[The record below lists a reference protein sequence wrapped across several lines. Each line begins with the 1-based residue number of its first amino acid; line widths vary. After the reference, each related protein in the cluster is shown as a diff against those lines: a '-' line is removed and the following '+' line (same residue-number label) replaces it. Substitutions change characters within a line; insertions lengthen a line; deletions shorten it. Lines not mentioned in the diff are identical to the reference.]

1 MKKDMYSNQ
10 GQKIAITGI
19 GVVSPIGI
27 GKDAF
32 FEGLENG
39 RSGFRPVSLFA
50 SERPRLAAEIHNF
63 DPKTYL
69 GDISVRNLDRT
80 TTMLLTAAKL
90 AMEDGRLTVT
100 EENATEIGIVIG
112 STMGSISSVS
122 KFDRDVL
129 KNGYKNAN
137 PGVFPSLVM
146 CAAASQVS
154 IKFGIKG
161 MISTISSGYASG
173 LDAMGYAI
181 MAIETG
187 KVKRVLVGAVEE
199 LCEEIYRGFAK
210 LGLLAGST
218 SKREELCSPFDRR
231 RNGFILGEGAVVFQ
245 MESLEDARKRG
256 AHVYAVVN
264 EYSSH
269 FIQLKFDRRNI
280 DRMVTDSARL
290 VSDSIANARIAKDEI
305 DLVVSGANSTLY
317 GDICDAEL
325 YKRIFSDVENGVP
338 VSAVK
343 SLVGE
348 GFSVSS
354 GFQIAA
360 ALYALDKQR
369 LFPTPNLEVT
379 DDRCHMPTLVQKGV
393 QAQVRNCL
401 VYSTGLGGSIASLLL
416 SRDQRQ

>member
-1 MKKDMYSNQ
+1 MKKDMRSKQ
-10 GQKIAITGI
+10 GKKIAITGI

-32 FEGLENG
+32 FDGLEHG
-39 RSGFRPVSLFA
+39 RSGFRPLTLFH
-50 SERPRLAAEIHNF
+50 SDRPHLAAEVHGF
-63 DPKTYL
+63 DPKAYL

-80 TTMLLTAAKL
+80 TTMLLVASKL
-90 AMEDGRLTVT
+90 AMDDAGVT
-100 EENATEIGIVIG
+100 ITPENATEMGIVIG
-112 STMGSISSVS
+112 STMGSISSIS

-161 MISTISSGYASG
+161 LISTISSGYASG

-181 MAIETG
+181 TAIETG

-210 LGLLAGST
+210 LGLLAGT
-218 SKREELCSPFDRR
+218 TAKREELCAPFDKR
-231 RNGFILGEGAVVFQ
+231 RNGFIMGEGAVVFQ
-245 MESLEDARKRG
+245 MELLEDAHKRG

-264 EYSSH
+264 EYASH
-269 FIQLKFDRRNI
+269 FVQLQFDRRNI
-280 DRMVTDSARL
+280 DRLVSESARL
-290 VSDSIANARIAKDEI
+290 VSDSILDSNIQKSDI

-325 YKRIFSDVENGVP
+325 YKRVFSDVEDGVP

-354 GFQIAA
+354 SFQIAA
-360 ALYALDKQR
+360 ALYSLEKQR
-369 LFPTPNLEVT
+369 LFPTPNYEVI
-379 DDRCHMPTLVQKGV
+379 DERCSMPTLVQTSV
-393 QAQVRNCL
+393 QKKVDHCL
-401 VYSTGLGGSIASLLL
+401 VYSTGLGGSIASLIL
-416 SRDQRQ
+416 SREQD

>member
-1 MKKDMYSNQ
+1 MKRDMQ
-10 GQKIAITGI
+10 PQQRQKIAITGI

-27 GKDAF
+27 GKSAF
-32 FEGLENG
+32 FEGLEQG
-39 RSGFRPVSLFA
+39 RSGFRPVTLFA
-50 SERPRLAAEIHNF
+50 SDRPRLAAEVPNF
-63 DPKTYL
+63 DPKLYL
-69 GDISVRNLDRT
+69 GDMSVRNLDRT
-80 TTMLLTAAKL
+80 TTMLLVASKQ
-90 AMEDGRLTVT
+90 AMDDAGVT
-100 EENATEIGIVIG
+100 ITPENATEMGIVIG

-137 PGVFPSLVM
+137 PGIFPSLVM

-161 MISTISSGYASG
+161 LISTISSGYASG

-181 MAIETG
+181 SAIETG

-210 LGLLAGST
+210 LGLLAGT
-218 SKREELCSPFDRR
+218 TAKRDELCSPFDKR

-245 MESLEDARKRG
+245 MELLEDARRRG

-264 EYSSH
+264 EYASH
-269 FIQLKFDRRNI
+269 FVQLRFDRRNI
-280 DRMVTDSARL
+280 ERMVTDSARL
-290 VSDSIANARIAKDEI
+290 VNESILDSGIAKSEI
-305 DLVVSGANSTLY
+305 DLVVSGANSTLH

-325 YKRIFSDVENGVP
+325 YKRIFADVENGAP

-354 GFQIAA
+354 SFQIAA
-360 ALYALDKQR
+360 ALYSLEKQK
-369 LFPTPNLEVT
+369 LFPTANFEIA
-379 DDRCHMPTLVQKGV
+379 DERCSMPTLVRKSV
-393 QAQVRNCL
+393 DKKVRNCL
-401 VYSTGLGGSIASLLL
+401 VYSTGLGGSIASLLM
-416 SRDQRQ
+416 SRD

>member
-1 MKKDMYSNQ
+1 MQ
-10 GQKIAITGI
+10 PQQRQKIAITGI

-27 GKDAF
+27 GKSAF
-32 FEGLENG
+32 FEGLEQG
-39 RSGFRPVSLFA
+39 RSGFRPVTLFA
-50 SERPRLAAEIHNF
+50 SDRPRLAAEVPNF
-63 DPKTYL
+63 DPKLYL
-69 GDISVRNLDRT
+69 GDMSVRNLDRT
-80 TTMLLTAAKL
+80 TTMLLVASKQ
-90 AMEDGRLTVT
+90 AMDDAGVT
-100 EENATEIGIVIG
+100 ITPENATEMGIVIG

-137 PGVFPSLVM
+137 PGIFPSLVM

-161 MISTISSGYASG
+161 LISTISSGYASG

-181 MAIETG
+181 SAIETG

-210 LGLLAGST
+210 LGLLAGT
-218 SKREELCSPFDRR
+218 TAKRDELCSPFDKR

-245 MESLEDARKRG
+245 MELLEDARRRG

-264 EYSSH
+264 EYASH
-269 FIQLKFDRRNI
+269 FVQLRFDRRNI
-280 DRMVTDSARL
+280 ERMVTDSARL
-290 VSDSIANARIAKDEI
+290 VNESILDSGIAKSEI
-305 DLVVSGANSTLY
+305 DLVVSGANSTLH

-325 YKRIFSDVENGVP
+325 YKRIFADVENGAP

-354 GFQIAA
+354 SFQIAA
-360 ALYALDKQR
+360 ALYSLEKQK
-369 LFPTPNLEVT
+369 LFPTANFEIA
-379 DDRCHMPTLVQKGV
+379 DERCSMPTLVRKSV
-393 QAQVRNCL
+393 DKKVRNCL
-401 VYSTGLGGSIASLLL
+401 VYSTGLGGSIASLLM
-416 SRDQRQ
+416 SRD